1 MLSKFVSNI
10 KKTIG
15 SNHNVIAAVSG
26 GVDSMVLCNLLL
38 KSEIN
43 FSIAHINYMLRGKD
57 SNQDESFV
65 KKYCKKNKINFF
77 SKSYDLSNSKS
88 IQKEAREIRYDFFTF
103 LASKHS
109 FSHILTA
116 HHLDDNI
123 ETILINIY
131 RGKKLNPLTGIKEV
145 NNTIVRPL
153 LTFSKDDIVNYA
165 KKNKLKWREDKSNSE
180 NKYLRN
186 KIRNIIIPKI
196 KSADPCYRT
205 NFIKLIDESNKVK
218 DNNDKYLGIINN
230 QYFIKRKDGIIE
242 SKKSNWKNCNL
253 KSVEFI
259 SFRKYGFFKN
269 SEILKILVAETGKK
283 ITSKTHEILSDRNKI
298 LIKKISNNNFKE
310 YELILGKNQ
319 YPFQIKLEKCKFS
332 KKPTKNMI
340 CIDNKVSIPLKIR
353 KFQKGD
359 IFYPYGMNGKKKV
372 SKFFKDEKL
381 SIFEKQN
388 KWLLTDAKNQILWII
403 GMRVDRRLLKTKGQC
418 LKISI

>member
-43 FSIAHINYMLRGKD
+43 FSIAHINYMLRGKH

-153 LTFSKDDIVNYA
+153 LTFSKGDIINYA

-218 DNNDKYLGIINN
+218 DNTDKYLGIINN

-269 SEILKILVAETGKK
+269 SEILKILVAKTGKK

-310 YELILGKNQ
+310 YELIIGKNQ

-403 GMRVDRRLLKTKGQC
+403 GMRVDKRLLKTKGQC